1 MIETLRDGSS
11 EVLFDGD
18 EGVKIF
24 KLVYAARE
32 GTGTGPGHTV
42 VSHWAGSVNHILNL
56 QVEVQ
61 TLAPGRTQTTKA
73 INVTIK
79 SIKEEFIGIFFP
91 SKKEFFDGY

>member
-42 VSHWAGSVNHILNL
+42 VSH
-56 QVEVQ
+56 
-61 TLAPGRTQTTKA
+61 
-73 INVTIK
+73 
-79 SIKEEFIGIFFP
+79 
-91 SKKEFFDGY
+91 